1 MRVRNPRVV
10 LSRVFGVVLALVLGF
25 PGVAAAQMADEDAI
39 TPPPV
44 GEPVGDV
51 GEPDGKGGGI
61 GAVDVG
67 PFDDDSPR
75 DDRPAGPGDDAPAGP
90 RGVAGPGAGPDAWVY
105 QPRYAFQMSAFF
117 ATHPTDTYMGVLL
130 AGHMHLGPR
139 LSLSGD
145 LRLGGG
151 HDNDG
156 DQYVSSLI
164 SLGGSAYWWFRG
176 HEPHRALQPY
186 ARLGVGYLWM
196 PDERFDDGTDDDDE
210 WDKRR
215 NFKKDGQPAPGHSGA
230 TFAEAVGLRLV
241 LIPTSGFTEIGAS
254 FDVELALY
262 QDMHYGFGD
271 TGLMITCGLS
281 MFY

>member
-1 MRVRNPRVV
+1 MSAPITHLAMYPILV
-10 LSRVFGVVLALVLGF
+10 VVLALGLGL
-25 PGVAAAQMADEDAI
+25 PGVTRAQMADDEEAI

-44 GEPVGDV
+44 SEPEGKRDLAQPDD
-51 GEPDGKGGGI
+51 GAPDG
-61 GAVDVG
+61 G
-67 PFDDDSPR
+67 PD
-75 DDRPAGPGDDAPAGP
+75 GPGPVPPGGVGGP
-90 RGVAGPGAGPDAWVY
+90 PMNPDGWIY
-105 QPRYAFQMSAFF
+105 QPRYGFQMSAFF

-130 AGHMHLGPR
+130 AGHMHLSPR
-139 LSLSGD
+139 LSISAD

-176 HEPHRALQPY
+176 HQMGRAMQPY
-186 ARLGVGYLWM
+186 ARLGVGYLWV
-196 PDERFDDGTDDDDE
+196 PDERFDDGTDDDDD

-215 NFKKDGQPAPGHSGA
+215 NYKKDGQPAPGHSGA
-230 TFAEAVGLRLV
+230 TFAEAVGLRVV
-241 LIPTSGFTEIGAS
+241 LLPTSGFTEVGAS

-271 TGLMITCGLS
+271 TGLMITFGLS

>member
-1 MRVRNPRVV
+1 MRVPISRTVLFPLLAVV
-10 LSRVFGVVLALVLGF
+10 LVLGLGL
-25 PGVAAAQMADEDAI
+25 PGVARAQEPGDDGI

-44 GEPVGDV
+44 GEP
-51 GEPDGKGGGI
+51 EGKGEVVVPGGE
-61 GAVDVG
+61 GDPAAPHDGPVEPGDGPGGPVGGPVG
-67 PFDDDSPR
+67 PGGVVH
-75 DDRPAGPGDDAPAGP
+75 GPPM
-90 RGVAGPGAGPDAWVY
+90 VSDAWVY
-105 QPRYAFQMSAFF
+105 QPRYGFQMSAFF

-130 AGHMHLGPR
+130 AGHMHLSPR

-176 HEPHRALQPY
+176 HQPFRAFQPY

-215 NFKKDGQPAPGHSGA
+215 NYKKDGQPAPGHSDT
-230 TFAEAVGLRLV
+230 TFSEAVGLRVV
-241 LIPTSGFTEIGAS
+241 LLPTSGYTEIGAS

-262 QDMHYGFGD
+262 QDMFYGFGD
-271 TGLMITCGLS
+271 TGLMITFGLS